1 VEANQIMPEN
11 DSTEPLQQSSNDER
25 MQRIEQALSEVL
37 VGQKRLL
44 SEMTTLRE
52 EVNQRYVD
60 LRSRIELNNDKLDV
74 VQRELRQF
82 IKDVRN
88 PVFTQTETR

>member
-1 VEANQIMPEN
+1 MPEG
-11 DSTEPLQQSSNDER
+11 DSTEPLQQSNDER
-25 MQRIEQALSEVL
+25 MRRIEQALSEVL
-37 VGQKRLL
+37 AGQKRLL
-44 SEMTTLRE
+44 SEMATLRE

-82 IKDVRN
+82 IKDTRS
-88 PVFTQTETR
+88 PLYAQTESR

>member
-1 VEANQIMPEN
+1 MPEN
-11 DSTEPLQQSSNDER
+11 DSTEPLQQPSNDER
-25 MQRIEQALSEVL
+25 LQRIEQALSEVL
-37 VGQKRLL
+37 AGQKRVL
-44 SEMTTLRE
+44 SEIATLRE

-82 IKDVRN
+82 IKDTRS
-88 PVFTQTETR
+88 PVFAPTESR